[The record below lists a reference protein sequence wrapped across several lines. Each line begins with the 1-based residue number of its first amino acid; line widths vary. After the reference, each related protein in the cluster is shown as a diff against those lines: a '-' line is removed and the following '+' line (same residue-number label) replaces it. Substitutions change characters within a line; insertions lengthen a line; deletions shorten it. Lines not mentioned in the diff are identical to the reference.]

1 MQSPGLIGKVLR
13 GRYQVVSALARGG
26 FGETYVVE
34 DTDLPGHPRCV
45 LKHLAPASRDTF
57 FLDHARRL
65 FQSEAETLMRLGKHN
80 QIPQLMAYFEENKEF
95 YLVQELVEGHPL
107 SDEMK
112 PGVRWAEQD
121 VQYLLVDVLNVLQFI
136 HREGVIHRDIKPDN
150 LIRRHQDNKLVLV
163 DFGTVKEIRQPGFTR
178 RTSSG
183 GSALTVGV
191 GTPGYMPNEQ
201 SNGRPRPNSDI
212 YALGVIGIQTVTGLY
227 PDQFQEDS
235 ATGEII
241 WKPWANTSDQFAEIL
256 TQMVR
261 YYFRDRYQSVEEV
274 LRDLENLPGAISQD
288 SSPSPEP
295 LPPQPT
301 VISAKDSNINAK
313 DSNFEPLVN
322 PPHETLVSLP
332 PTDDHANPPAAIE
345 AIEQADSTSNAAASA
360 SASQIDRPPMPTWV
374 DPQPTPQAASSQSSQ
389 STSANSNLNSP
400 QSTSP
405 IPTWVDTPSSPTPPH
420 PSSSSRPQETP
431 SRVRLNVSPQVLW
444 LGLGGAAVGLLVVSA
459 IGLNQLWQSSSTT
472 PTQSLQ
478 TTQLPSTSPS
488 GPVNTTAQDQITLDK
503 ALATSKD
510 EKSDSLEQAM
520 KIIQDIPA
528 SSDLYAKAQ
537 EQKLKWQAQVLDDYI
552 NKVIPE
558 KHPKKSNLIN
568 TAKPIVTQVSDQ
580 KVIITCEVNTDD
592 PVQRE
597 TLLRVYALGFMEIL
611 RGNPVQSFPPKYA
624 EFQELVIRMKA
635 GEMRALLDAKSW
647 DQSVRDPTYEPNA
660 VLAKVKIEGQ

>member
-1 MQSPGLIGKVLR
+1 MQSPGLIGTVLR

-34 DTDLPGHPRCV
+34 DIDLPGHPRCV

-65 FQSEAETLMRLGKHN
+65 FQAEAETLMRLGKHN

-112 PGVRWAEQD
+112 PGDRWAELD
-121 VQYLLVDVLNVLQFI
+121 VQNLLADVLNVLQFI
-136 HREGVIHRDIKPDN
+136 HSEGVIHRDIKPDN

-212 YALGVIGIQTVTGLY
+212 YALGIIGIQAVTGLY

-241 WKPWANTSDQFAEIL
+241 WKPWANISDKFAEIL

-274 LRDLENLPGAISQD
+274 LQDLENLPGAILRD
-288 SSPSPEP
+288 SSPSPES

-301 VISAKDSNINAK
+301 VISAQDSN
-313 DSNFEPLVN
+313 SGSLVN

-332 PTDDHANPPAAIE
+332 PNDDHAHRPAAIE
-345 AIEQADSTSNAAASA
+345 PIEQADSTSNAAANA
-360 SASQIDRPPMPTWV
+360 SASQVDRPPMPTWV

-389 STSANSNLNSP
+389 STSANSHLNSP
-400 QSTSP
+400 QSIPP
-405 IPTWVDTPSSPTPPH
+405 IPTWVDTSSSPTPSH
-420 PSSSSRPQETP
+420 PSSSARPQETP
-431 SRVRLNVSPQVLW
+431 SRVRSNWPPQVLW

-459 IGLNQLWQSSSTT
+459 IGLNQLLQSSSTT
-472 PTQSLQ
+472 PAQSSQSPQPIQSL
-478 TTQLPSTSPS
+478 PTSSSIPI
-488 GPVNTTAQDQITLDK
+488 NTAAQDQSTFDQ
-503 ALATSKD
+503 ALSTSKD
-510 EKSDSLEQAM
+510 GKSDSLEQAM
-520 KIIQDIPA
+520 KIIQAIPA

-537 EQKLKWQAQVLDDYI
+537 EQKLKWQTQVLDDYI

-558 KHPKKSNLIN
+558 KHPKKSKLIN
-568 TAKPIVTQVSDQ
+568 TAKPVVTQVSDQ

-597 TLLRVYALGFMEIL
+597 TLLRVYTLGFMEML
-611 RGNPVQSFPPKYA
+611 RGNPVESFPPKYA